1 MDLDLLTARINDTAD
16 IALRTN
22 KPKFLGFLSFEQ
34 STLAEKILKNRNV
47 SFRLFGGYENAQRVM
62 LGCFPEWAEDSVFP
76 ISAITFTYRKE
87 FSLSHR
93 DFLGSLMALGIIR
106 ETVGDILVEEGR
118 AVVFLTNEVCDFVL
132 NEITKIGKI
141 GVTVTRGFEGVL
153 PKSSVLAEFSDTIA
167 SCRVDCVVSA
177 LASVSRTKANELIE
191 TGLVSVNTVV
201 CQKVTKEINENDVI
215 SIIGKG
221 KFIIVSLS
229 SKTKKQRT
237 VLVYKKY
244 I

>member
-1 MDLDLLTARINDTAD
+1 MDADLLNARINDTAD

-34 STLAEKILKNRNV
+34 SALAQKILKNRNV
-47 SFRLFGGYENAQRVM
+47 SFRLFGGYVNAQRVM
-62 LGCFPEWAEDSVFP
+62 LGCFPEWAKDFDFP

-93 DFLGSLMALGIIR
+93 DFLGSLMALGITR
-106 ETVGDILVEEGR
+106 ETVGDILVEDGR

-141 GVTVTRGFEGVL
+141 GVTVTRGFEGIL
-153 PKSSVLAEFSDTIA
+153 PKNCVLAEFSDTVA
-167 SCRVDCVVSA
+167 SCRADCVVSA

-191 TGLVSVNTVV
+191 MGYVSVNSLV
-201 CQKVTKEINENDVI
+201 CQKTTKEISENDIVTI
-215 SIIGKG
+215 RGKG
-221 KFIIVSLS
+221 KFIIVSLT
-229 SKTKKQRT
+229 SKTKKQRI